1 MKEID
6 KPLYVKIGKQIKEAR
21 IEKGLTLAEVGEKVG
36 KTKVSIK
43 RYEDASVRID
53 METLREICDILDL
66 QVVDAVMLDK
76 NSNETE
82 HIISLYPKGYGEDD
96 MGFEEFGKY
105 LDDLSEQ
112 MFENFMHLDID
123 TQRIVLMMLKMENID
138 EILSELH

>member
-6 KPLYVKIGKQIKEAR
+6 KPLYVKIGKQLKEAR

-53 METLREICDILDL
+53 MKTLREICDVLDL
-66 QVVDAVMLDK
+66 QVIDAVMLDK
-76 NSNETE
+76 NNNETE
-82 HIISLYPKGYGEDD
+82 HIISLYPKDYDD
-96 MGFEEFGKY
+96 DLGFEEFGRF
-105 LDDLSEQ
+105 LDELSEQ

>member
-53 METLREICDILDL
+53 MKTLREICDILDL

-82 HIISLYPKGYGEDD
+82 HIISLYPKGYVEDD

-105 LDDLSEQ
+105 LDELSEQ